1 MDADDSRRHYTEEPA
16 AHRGAGVVKDTTAGT
31 TAAAPSQVAVPA
43 ILIGLSIS
51 HLLNDM
57 MQSLLPALYPMLKGA
72 YALSFWQIG
81 LITLTNQVTSSLL
94 QPVVGFF
101 TDRHP
106 QPYSLAAGMGFTL
119 VGLLLLASA
128 ASYPWLLL
136 AAACVGIG
144 SSIFHPESSR
154 LARVASGGKHGLA
167 QSLFQTGGNF
177 GSSLGPLLAA
187 FIVLPRGQGSV
198 GWFSLVALAAIIL
211 LARIGRW
218 YRSIGTPRPSTAR
231 PAGHVPQTRAHVTRT
246 MAILLV
252 LVFSKYVYTSSLVS
266 YYMFFLIQR
275 FGVSMHSAQL
285 HLFAFLGA
293 VAAGTFIGG
302 PVGDRI
308 GRKPVILVSIAG
320 VLPFTMLLPYANL
333 FWTTVLSVLIGL
345 ILSSAF
351 SAILVFAQELMPHR
365 VGLVSGLFFGF
376 AFGVAGAGAA
386 VLGVVADHTSIT
398 FVYKVCAFLPAF
410 GLLAVWLPSMRPHWS
425 PVPAQPRR
433 AVSD

>member
-1 MDADDSRRHYTEEPA
+1 M
-16 AHRGAGVVKDTTAGT
+16 TTAKPQRT
-31 TAAAPSQVAVPA
+31 VLA
-43 ILIGLSIS
+43 ILVGLSLS

-57 MQSLLPALYPMLKGA
+57 LQSLLPALYPMLKGA

-94 QPVVGFF
+94 QPVVGYY

-106 QPYSLAAGMGFTL
+106 QPYSLAFGMGFTL
-119 VGLLLLASA
+119 TGLLLLSTA
-128 ASYPWLLL
+128 ATYPWLL
-136 AAACVGIG
+136 AAAALVGVG

-187 FIVLPRGQGSV
+187 FVVLPRGQGSV
-198 GWFSLVALAAIIL
+198 AWFSLVALMGIIL

-218 YRSIGTPRPSTAR
+218 YQSIGMPRPHVRR
-231 PAGHVPQTRAHVTRT
+231 PAGDVPPPRAHVQRT
-246 MAILLV
+246 LAILLV
-252 LVFSKYVYTSSLVS
+252 LVFSKYVYITSFVS

-275 FGVSMHSAQL
+275 FGLSMHSAQF

-293 VAAGTFIGG
+293 VAAGTFMGG
-302 PVGDRI
+302 PIGDRV
-308 GRKPVILVSIAG
+308 GRKPVILASIAG
-320 VLPFTMLLPYANL
+320 VLPFAMVLPYANL
-333 FWTTVLSVLIGL
+333 FWTTVLSVMIGL

-351 SAILVFAQELMPHR
+351 SAILVFAQELVPHR

-386 VLGVVADHTSIT
+386 ALGVLADHTGIT
-398 FVYKVCAFLPAF
+398 FVYRVCAFLPAF
-410 GLLAVWLPSMRPHWS
+410 GLLAVWLPNRRPHYNAS
-425 PVPAQPRR
+425 QPCE
-433 AVSD
+433 

>member
-1 MDADDSRRHYTEEPA
+1 MTKTTQPQ
-16 AHRGAGVVKDTTAGT
+16 GVV
-31 TAAAPSQVAVPA
+31 VA
-43 ILIGLSIS
+43 ILVGLSVS

-94 QPVVGFF
+94 QPVVGFY

-106 QPYSLAAGMGFTL
+106 QPYSLAVGMGFTL
-119 VGLLLLASA
+119 IGLLLLASA
-128 ASYPWLLL
+128 ATYPWLLV
-136 AAACVGIG
+136 AAGCVGIG

-154 LARVASGGKHGLA
+154 LARIASGGKHGLA

-177 GSSLGPLLAA
+177 GTSIGPLLAA
-187 FIVLPRGQGSV
+187 FVILPRGQGSV
-198 GWFSLVALAAIIL
+198 GWFSLVAFATIIL

-218 YRSIGTPRPSTAR
+218 YQSIGMPRPAVSR
-231 PAGHVPQTRAHVTRT
+231 PAGHVPPSRAHVTRT
-246 MAILLV
+246 MVILLV
-252 LVFSKYVYTSSLVS
+252 LVFSKYVYTSSFVS

-275 FGVSMHSAQL
+275 FGLSMHSAQL

-302 PVGDRI
+302 PVGDRF
-308 GRKPVILVSIAG
+308 GRKPVILASIAG
-320 VLPFTMLLPYANL
+320 VLPFTMILPYVDL
-333 FWTTVLSVLIGL
+333 FWTTVLSVISGV

-351 SAILVFAQELMPHR
+351 AAILVFAQELVPTR

-386 VLGVVADHTSIT
+386 VLGVLADSTSIT
-398 FVYKVCAFLPAF
+398 FVYRVCAFLPAL
-410 GLLAVWLPSMRPHWS
+410 GLLAVWLPSMRPHAAEIS
-425 PVPAQPRR
+425 ADI
-433 AVSD
+433 SE